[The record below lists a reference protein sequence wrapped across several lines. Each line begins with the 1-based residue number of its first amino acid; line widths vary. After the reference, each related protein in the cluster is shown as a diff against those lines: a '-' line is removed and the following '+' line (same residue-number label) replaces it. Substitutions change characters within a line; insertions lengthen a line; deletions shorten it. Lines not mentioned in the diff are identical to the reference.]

1 MMGGDAVVGRGVG
14 QFQVLVVVVVGIC
27 RRWGV
32 GIH

>member
-14 QFQVLVVVVVGIC
+14 QFQVLVVVVGIC

-32 GIH
+32 GIR